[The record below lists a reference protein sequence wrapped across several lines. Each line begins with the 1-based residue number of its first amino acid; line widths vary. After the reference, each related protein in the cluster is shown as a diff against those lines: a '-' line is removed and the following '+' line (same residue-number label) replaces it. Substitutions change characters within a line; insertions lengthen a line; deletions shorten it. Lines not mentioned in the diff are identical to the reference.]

1 MRRLTLR
8 QFRVFEAV
16 ARNLSFSR
24 AAEELHLS
32 QPAVSMQIKGI
43 ETILGLPLTEQL
55 GKKIFLTEAGREVLH
70 ASRAITARLDDLQA
84 NLAQLQGIDSG
95 RLNLAVTST
104 VNAVATGILV
114 RFRGR
119 HPGVSIH
126 LGVSNRESVLEQL
139 AANRIDLAI
148 MGQVPHGLELEAT
161 RIMDN
166 PLVAIAPPDHRFVQK
181 KKVSLRDLSS
191 EPFLVREAGS
201 GTRAAMTRFFA
212 EKGLELQS
220 SMEMSSNEAIKQA
233 VQAGLGAGHPVAAD
247 AGDGTGA
254 EAARG
259 ASGRGLSDH
268 APLVR
273 RASRRQAAV
282 AGGAGVQGVCAQG
295 CKRRRAGGPSKLS
308 RPAQPVTLR
317 PPGNAPDRTGL
328 LPPLGRGVRRWQRL
342 PDPRWQ
348 KYCSAPP
355 DRSDPSCASR
365 RAPASSGP
373 EDQLDAI
380 ALAGAATR
388 WRTTSSPEASSSLMP
403 SPTTSTYLAFS
414 GIRHGFQHASSK

>member
-16 ARNLSFSR
+16 ARHLSFSR

-148 MGQVPHGLELEAT
+148 MGQVPGGLELEAT

-166 PLVAIAPPDHRFVQK
+166 PLVAIAPPDHPFAQR

-212 EKGLELQS
+212 EKGLELHS

-233 VQAGLGAGHPVAAD
+233 VQAGLGLGILSLQTLEMELALKRLAVLQVEGFPIMRHWYVVHRADKRLSPAAQAFKEFVLKEARAD
-247 AGDGTGA
+247 AQ
-254 EAARG
+254 E
-259 ASGRGLSDH
+259 S
-268 APLVR
+268 
-273 RASRRQAAV
+273 RA
-282 AGGAGVQGVCAQG
+282 
-295 CKRRRAGGPSKLS
+295 K
-308 RPAQPVTLR
+308 
-317 PPGNAPDRTGL
+317 
-328 LPPLGRGVRRWQRL
+328 
-342 PDPRWQ
+342 
-348 KYCSAPP
+348 
-355 DRSDPSCASR
+355 
-365 RAPASSGP
+365 
-373 EDQLDAI
+373 
-380 ALAGAATR
+380 
-388 WRTTSSPEASSSLMP
+388 
-403 SPTTSTYLAFS
+403 
-414 GIRHGFQHASSK
+414 